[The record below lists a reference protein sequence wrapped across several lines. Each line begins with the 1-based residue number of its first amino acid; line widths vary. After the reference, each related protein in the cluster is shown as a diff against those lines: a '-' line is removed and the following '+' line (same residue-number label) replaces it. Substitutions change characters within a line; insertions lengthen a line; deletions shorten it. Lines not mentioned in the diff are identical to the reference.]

1 MNLFPI
7 GNLHRR
13 FIISASSEV
22 RHTFES
28 LLLMCGLDPELHQV
42 VFSKQATVKVLVAH
56 WRTTLAGTENYLQY
70 LNFTDALCKSSVYNH
85 CKGKVEI
92 KNYEVPGWD
101 ATGPAVVSGALSG
114 NKYPGFTRV
123 NHAKF
128 AVSDVR
134 AHVGTNNLVW
144 DYFYATAGVSF
155 GTYDPRIVSQLQ
167 AIFDADWTS
176 PYAIPF

>member
-1 MNLFPI
+1 MDWLGQSQYSDVDIFWPAFSDAI
-7 GNLHRR
+7 
-13 FIISASSEV
+13 AK
-22 RHTFES
+22 
-28 LLLMCGLDPELHQV
+28 V
-42 VFSKQATVKVLVAH
+42 VFSKDATVKVLVAH
-56 WRTTLAGTENYLQY
+56 WSSTLEGTDRYLLY
-70 LNFTDALCKSSVYNH
+70 LNYTNSLCRSSVYNH

-101 ATGPAVVSGALSG
+101 ATGPALNTTTGAPTG

-128 AVSDVR
+128 VVSDVR
-134 AHVGTNNLVW
+134 ANIGTSNLVW

-167 AIFDADWTS
+167 AIFDADWMS
-176 PYAIPF
+176 PYAIPLSSTSSL